1 MSEANEWG
9 IPPQWE
15 VLRPDD
21 PARAEV
27 AFAGLGVLAVLWRDA
42 DGVIWEEPDLDVALP
57 VADDLAGYQE
67 AVASGRRYRCAYA
80 AGLLDWTD
88 AELAEATGMPV
99 GPPYRHADAVWP
111 PELAAGYSRLNWGR
125 DEPVAVVGAATAER
139 FWAALSAALT
149 LRPGTT
155 VRLGTGLSGLNI
167 GGGSPPE
174 GTVLFDG
181 PDVHCYYRERGR
193 LVIIAGRETGWL
205 QPHP

>member
-1 MSEANEWG
+1 MSEANEWA

-57 VADDLAGYQE
+57 VAADLAGYRE

-80 AGLLDWTD
+80 AGLLDWTA

-111 PELAAGYSRLNWGR
+111 PELAAGYARLNWDR

-139 FWAALSAALT
+139 FWAALSAALV

-181 PDVHCYYRERGR
+181 PDVHCFHRERGR